1 MSILFP
7 RSSSAAKRKR
17 VIRELVQGRDYA
29 TQLKFLL
36 QKPIGP
42 DGSVSAKELVANVLR
57 SFAETLSVL
66 TSSSEDSTSGH
77 DHDDEVIA
85 QNLVISGE
93 DASQVAS
100 INDPSSEDS
109 TESRKGSKDRRGSY
123 KRRKTEQTWTI
134 VAQTT
139 DDNHAWRKYGQ
150 KEILNSQFPR
160 SYFRCTRKFEQGCRA
175 TKQVQRIQENPD
187 RYNITYIG
195 FHTCKDTLKAPQVVT
210 HSKTWDSF
218 LGPESNVPNEHY
230 STIGS
235 QSQIVIQEYP
245 NDETDP
251 SDLTDANLWSDLK
264 DFELSNDKPA
274 GLKIAPENADS
285 VYSCTGSRS
294 LDMDFGIFSPHFCST
309 EDFHFD
315 ESQLL

>member
-57 SFAETLSVL
+57 SFTETLSVL
-66 TSSSEDSTSGH
+66 TSSEVAISG
-77 DHDDEVIA
+77 DHHRDEVA

-123 KRRKTEQTWTI
+123 KRR
-134 VAQTT
+134 
-139 DDNHAWRKYGQ
+139 
-150 KEILNSQFPR
+150 
-160 SYFRCTRKFEQGCRA
+160 
-175 TKQVQRIQENPD
+175 
-187 RYNITYIG
+187 
-195 FHTCKDTLKAPQVVT
+195 
-210 HSKTWDSF
+210 SF
-218 LGPESNVPNEHY
+218 FFLS
-230 STIGS
+230 
-235 QSQIVIQEYP
+235 
-245 NDETDP
+245 P
-251 SDLTDANLWSDLK
+251 S
-264 DFELSNDKPA
+264 P
-274 GLKIAPENADS
+274 I
-285 VYSCTGSRS
+285 
-294 LDMDFGIFSPHFCST
+294 
-309 EDFHFD
+309 
-315 ESQLL
+315 

>member
-57 SFAETLSVL
+57 SFTETLSVL
-66 TSSSEDSTSGH
+66 TSSEVAISG
-77 DHDDEVIA
+77 DHHRDEVA

-123 KRRKTEQTWTI
+123 KRR
-134 VAQTT
+134 
-139 DDNHAWRKYGQ
+139 
-150 KEILNSQFPR
+150 F
-160 SYFRCTRKFEQGCRA
+160 FF
-175 TKQVQRIQENPD
+175 
-187 RYNITYIG
+187 
-195 FHTCKDTLKAPQVVT
+195 F
-210 HSKTWDSF
+210 SF
-218 LGPESNVPNEHY
+218 SF
-230 STIGS
+230 
-235 QSQIVIQEYP
+235 
-245 NDETDP
+245 
-251 SDLTDANLWSDLK
+251 SDLN
-264 DFELSNDKPA
+264 
-274 GLKIAPENADS
+274 
-285 VYSCTGSRS
+285 
-294 LDMDFGIFSPHFCST
+294 
-309 EDFHFD
+309 
-315 ESQLL
+315 